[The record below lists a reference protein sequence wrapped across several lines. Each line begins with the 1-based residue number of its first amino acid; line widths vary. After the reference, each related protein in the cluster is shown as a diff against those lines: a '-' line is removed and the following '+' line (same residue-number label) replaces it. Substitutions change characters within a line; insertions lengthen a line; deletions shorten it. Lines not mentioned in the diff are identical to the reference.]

1 MTHVAVRSTQL
12 RKNQLMETVHDMQV
26 GDLGETLVAMNV
38 RAEIEHKSDI
48 IGSMPEGC
56 QFTVFE
62 TGEHHRILIS
72 SGNVTGWIS
81 SSTELGQPLTKKVK
95 AGTGALAAY
104 ECEVQLHMKENME
117 FTSKVLMSL
126 PPGTQF
132 EVIEEGPQ
140 NRVKVFVHD
149 EDGEANI
156 GWITAKTELDQ
167 PLIKALNA
175 QENRR
180 LGKNLDTYIAKQ
192 LSKAEIRHVV
202 SFTGERPM
210 GNTLST
216 ASNAGVKQAKAPGQ
230 TKEKAPQEALKKLAC
245 CCGS

>member
-12 RKNQLMETVHDMQV
+12 RKNQLMDTVHDMQV

-62 TGEHHRILIS
+62 TGQHHRILVS

-95 AGTGALAAY
+95 AGTGVLAAY
-104 ECEVQLHMKENME
+104 ECEVQLQMREDME
-117 FTSKVLMSL
+117 FTSNVLMTL

-132 EVIEEGPQ
+132 ELIEEGPQ

-156 GWITAKTELDQ
+156 GWITAKTELDR

-175 QENRR
+175 EENRR

-192 LSKAEIRHVV
+192 LSKADIKHVV
-202 SFTGERPM
+202 SYTGDRPM
-210 GNTLST
+210 GKTRSQG
-216 ASNAGVKQAKAPGQ
+216 SNAGLAGPKAPAQ
-230 TKEKAPQEALKKLAC
+230 VKEKAPPPKLSKLAC
-245 CCGS
+245 CCSS